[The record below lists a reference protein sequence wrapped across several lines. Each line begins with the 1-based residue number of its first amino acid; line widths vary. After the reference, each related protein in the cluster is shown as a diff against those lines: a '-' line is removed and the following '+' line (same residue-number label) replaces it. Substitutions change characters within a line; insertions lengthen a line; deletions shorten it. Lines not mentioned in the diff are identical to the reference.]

1 MYPVNDCLTYME
13 RGMST
18 NKSAVSAVAN
28 AVPPQEEVHANPPR
42 TSLGEVARAVTDE
55 IGLTTPE
62 NSATYPLSAQQIYR
76 LIQESAYYRA
86 EARGFSPGY
95 EEQDWLEAEAEMKA
109 RLGVKQPGTD

>member
-1 MYPVNDCLTYME
+1 MTK
-13 RGMST
+13 
-18 NKSAVSAVAN
+18 NKSAVSAAAD

-95 EEQDWLEAEAEMKA
+95 EERTGWKPRQ
-109 RLGVKQPGTD
+109 R

>member
-1 MYPVNDCLTYME
+1 MYSVNKCLTYME

-18 NKSAVSAVAN
+18 NTSAVSAVVN
-28 AVPPQEEVHANPPR
+28 AVPPQEDVHENPPR
-42 TSLGEVARAVTDE
+42 TSLGEVVRAVRDQ
-55 IGLTTPE
+55 IAPTTPE
-62 NSATYPLSAQQIYR
+62 NSAIYPLSAQQIYR

-109 RLGVKQPGTD
+109 RLGVKPTD